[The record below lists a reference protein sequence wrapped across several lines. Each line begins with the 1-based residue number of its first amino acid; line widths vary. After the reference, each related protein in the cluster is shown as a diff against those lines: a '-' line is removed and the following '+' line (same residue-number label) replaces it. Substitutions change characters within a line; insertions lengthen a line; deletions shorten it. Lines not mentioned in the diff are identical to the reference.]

1 MRKKGT
7 GGIPK
12 FFPKVFEKP
21 SMVSCKTLKGF
32 SKSSM
37 NCFRMLPIAFPS
49 GSFCNGNLASRNHE
63 SCDGKFRFL
72 PEKREDFMG
81 KAEGGSRSRKFH
93 L

>member
-12 FFPKVFEKP
+12 FFPKVFEKL
-21 SMVSCKTLKGF
+21 SMVLPETLERFTSNLGRF
-32 SKSSM
+32 SGKV
-37 NCFRMLPIAFPS
+37 PIAFPS
-49 GSFCNGNLASRNHE
+49 GSFCNGNPTSRNHE

-72 PEKREDFMG
+72 PEKRGNFMG
-81 KAEGGSRSRKFH
+81 KAEEGSRSRRFH